1 MTEPKPFDNKA
12 LADFREKHFHEL
24 ENCLAAS
31 IEIRD
36 ETMLGRVEAVMD
48 KQRELVSEYKKCED
62 DKARIECLQKQ
73 VNALAEI
80 LIIAEKIAVS
90 PARERN
96 TAIRN
101 IASMLGALTEKSA
114 PAQVKKQGRIDA
126 PGVPDA
132 LQAELDALLDGISS

>member
-12 LADFREKHFHEL
+12 LADFREKHFPEL

-36 ETMLGRVEAVMD
+36 ETMLGQVEVVGE
-48 KQRELVSEYKKCED
+48 KQRELVREYKKCED
-62 DKARIECLQKQ
+62 DKARIECLKKQ
-73 VNALAEI
+73 VNNLAEI
-80 LIIAEKIAVS
+80 LIIAEKIAIS

-114 PAQVKKQGRIDA
+114 PAQMKKQGRIDV
-126 PGVPDA
+126 PEVPDA
-132 LQAELDALLDGISS
+132 LQAELESLLDGLSS